1 MTGKYCNWED
11 DSSDYCSFH
20 IKSFHQISKNQ
31 ILYSFESILELDRD
45 QSTFYFTDTQYNNEF
60 VYYLV
65 DLSKNESKKCF
76 SYPYPLI
83 VKNIPFQNL
92 KINLVEDNKKKI
104 FYCPYT
110 NDENYKFKI
119 KNNEV
124 IDLFKDQELNEK
136 IKIIQLDK
144 RLSPDS
150 IIFGYDDILIVFGE
164 NNIFIYR
171 INSNNQLFFISE
183 TKITEKIKSDDNIIV
198 FINPNKIIN

>member
-1 MTGKYCNWED
+1 MKI
-11 DSSDYCSFH
+11 
-20 IKSFHQISKNQ
+20 IK
-31 ILYSFESILELDRD
+31 
-45 QSTFYFTDTQYNNEF
+45 T
-60 VYYLV
+60 
-65 DLSKNESKKCF
+65 
-76 SYPYPLI
+76 
-83 VKNIPFQNL
+83 
-92 KINLVEDNKKKI
+92 I

-150 IIFGYDDILIVFGE
+150 IIFGYDDILIVFYE

-183 TKITEKIKSDDNIIV
+183 TKTTEKIKSDDNIIV